1 MLNESRVGARRIP
14 AAFPVFSLS
23 RAAAFGVMALLFAV
37 AGAQQASAQYGS
49 GISDGVLE
57 CRNALNASAAERHC
71 PALRAHRTPTVVS
84 AGPVDTC
91 FVWGSCT
98 LTVPVGDTD
107 TSFHSNV
114 RHNEDS
120 VVYGSPSDIRLLD
133 FCFSTADDADEAQG
147 GWEMS
152 LKAGGCTGDEIDA
165 DTAIADG
172 LEAQDQQQE

>member
-1 MLNESRVGARRIP
+1 MRKTVS
-14 AAFPVFSLS
+14 VFSLP
-23 RAAAFGVMALLFAV
+23 RAAALGVLALLFAA
-37 AGAQQASAQYGS
+37 AGAQQASARYSQQWASQGE
-49 GISDGVLE
+49 LE
-57 CRNALNASAAERHC
+57 CGNALNASAAERHC
-71 PALRAHRTPTVVS
+71 PALNVYLGSPNPLGTF
-84 AGPVDTC
+84 TC

-114 RHNEDS
+114 RRREDS
-120 VVYGSPSDIRLLD
+120 AVYGSPSEIRLLD
-133 FCFSTADDADEAQG
+133 FCFSTSDDADEAQG